1 MMPKKKPRIDL
12 SSSEFAHYI
21 EKKLLYVD
29 KSMFIEH
36 FMDNPSKVLL
46 ITRPRRMGK
55 SLNMN
60 MLAEFLDCQKNSGH
74 LFKGLKIEKRKMF
87 KEHLNKYPV
96 VYLTFKNLHI
106 DDYKLSIKQMFIDA
120 ADKYIP
126 KEKRTAF
133 VKDFITNKKNVQVMG
148 IRYILQNISEVYG
161 KNPVVLID
169 EYDKI
174 LMDNIKSKEYE
185 NLRNYI
191 SGVFNSGF
199 KDNPYLHKA
208 LLTGVL
214 RISQESI
221 FSNLNNVEVF
231 DVFAKSEFD
240 EDFGLTEKEVK
251 ALVEPKDFKIV
262 KRWYDGIRVG
272 NSYVFYIY
280 SVMYFLSKGEI
291 SNYWGQS
298 GTINLLGDLLT
309 QSKALCLGEA
319 VKKFG
324 NTFTTELDPRV
335 SLKELFSDKEDKYYY
350 ALAVQAGYLA
360 WSEAAGSKPGKR
372 LYKLCV
378 PNEELM
384 MVWEEYILSSI
395 VKKAEQSRLAEA
407 FEEIEDTEYFGK
419 ELTELLSY
427 KLSYFDLHDNLEK
440 TYHGFVLGLMV
451 ALGFDVR
458 SNNSAGA
465 GRYDLFIE
473 TKKWTAVVEFKV
485 SKTARGIKEAIK
497 DALAQIERKK
507 YLASASKKKPAYA
520 IGVGVH
526 KNDAEVLC
534 ERAW

>member
-1 MMPKKKPRIDL
+1 
-12 SSSEFAHYI
+12 
-21 EKKLLYVD
+21 
-29 KSMFIEH
+29 MFIEH
-36 FMDNPSKVLL
+36 FMGNPSDVLL

-60 MLAEFLDCQKNSGH
+60 MLAEFLDSKKNSAH
-74 LFKGLKIEKRKMF
+74 LFKGLKIEKRKAF

-96 VYLTFKNLHI
+96 IYLSFKNFSPTYYKTTLRAQLIDHI
-106 DDYKLSIKQMFIDA
+106 NKYLSPKQYTEQIKEI
-120 ADKYIP
+120 
-126 KEKRTAF
+126 
-133 VKDFITNKKNVQVMG
+133 VKNKKNENE
-148 IRYILQNISEVYG
+148 INLRILTENLHLALGV
-161 KNPVVLID
+161 KPVILID
-169 EYDKI
+169 EYDRL
-174 LMDNIKSKEYE
+174 LMDCLHKPNYE
-185 NLRNYI
+185 EIRNYL
-191 SGVFNSGF
+191 SQVFEFAF
-199 KDNPYLHKA
+199 KDNPHIEKV
-208 LLTGVL
+208 LLTGIL
-214 RISQESI
+214 RISQESM
-221 FSNLNNVEVF
+221 FSKLNNVKVF

-240 EDFGLTEKEVK
+240 EDFGLTQKEVK

-262 KRWYDGIRVG
+262 KKWYDGIRVG
-272 NSYVFYIY
+272 NSYVFYIF
-280 SVMYFLSKGEI
+280 SVMNFLYENEI

-335 SLKELFSDKEDKYYY
+335 SLKELFADKADKYYF
-350 ALAVQAGYLA
+350 ALAVQAGYLS
-360 WSEAAGSKPGKR
+360 WDEEAVGSNPRKR
-372 LYKLCV
+372 LYKLRV

-395 VKKAEQSRLAEA
+395 VKKEEQSQLAEI
-407 FEEIEDTEYFGK
+407 FEKIDDANYFNR
-419 ELTELLSY
+419 ELTRLLSF

-458 SNNSAGA
+458 SNNAAGF

-473 TKKWTAVVEFKV
+473 SKKWTATIEFKV

-497 DALAQIERKK
+497 DALAQIKEQK
-507 YLASASKKKPAYA
+507 YLAAASKKKPAYI

-526 KNDAEVLC
+526 KNDAEVVC

>member
-1 MMPKKKPRIDL
+1 
-12 SSSEFAHYI
+12 
-21 EKKLLYVD
+21 
-29 KSMFIEH
+29 MFIEH
-36 FMDNPSKVLL
+36 FMGNPSDVLL

-60 MLAEFLDCQKNSGH
+60 MLAEFLDCKKNSGH
-74 LFKGLKIEKRKMF
+74 LFKGLKIEKRKAF

-96 VYLTFKNLHI
+96 IYLSFKNFSPT
-106 DDYKLSIKQMFIDA
+106 DYKNTLRDQLTDHISKYLNPEQYTKQIKKMVENDNNE
-120 ADKYIP
+120 
-126 KEKRTAF
+126 KEINLRLLTENLHLALG
-133 VKDFITNKKNVQVMG
+133 VK
-148 IRYILQNISEVYG
+148 
-161 KNPVVLID
+161 PVILID
-169 EYDKI
+169 EYDRL
-174 LMDNIKSKEYE
+174 LMDCLHKPNYE
-185 NLRNYI
+185 EIRNYL
-191 SGVFNSGF
+191 SLVFEFAF
-199 KDNPYLHKA
+199 KDNPHIEKV
-208 LLTGVL
+208 LLTGIL
-214 RISQESI
+214 RISQESM
-221 FSNLNNVEVF
+221 FSKLNNVKVF

-272 NSYVFYIY
+272 NSSVFYIF
-280 SVMYFLSKGEI
+280 SVMNFLYEGEV

-360 WSEAAGSKPGKR
+360 WSEAAGIKPGRK

-395 VKKAEQSRLAEA
+395 VKKEEQNQLAKI
-407 FEEIEDTEYFGK
+407 FDEINNADYFSK
-419 ELTELLSY
+419 ELTRLLSF

-458 SNNSAGA
+458 SNGLAGF
-465 GRYDLFIE
+465 GRYDLLIE
-473 TKKWTAVVEFKV
+473 SKKWTAAIEFKV
-485 SKTARGIKEAIK
+485 SKTAKGIKQAIK
-497 DALAQIERKK
+497 DALLQVEEQK
-507 YLASASKKKPAYA
+507 YLAAASKKKPAYV

-526 KNDAEVLC
+526 KNDAEVVC
-534 ERAW
+534 KRAW